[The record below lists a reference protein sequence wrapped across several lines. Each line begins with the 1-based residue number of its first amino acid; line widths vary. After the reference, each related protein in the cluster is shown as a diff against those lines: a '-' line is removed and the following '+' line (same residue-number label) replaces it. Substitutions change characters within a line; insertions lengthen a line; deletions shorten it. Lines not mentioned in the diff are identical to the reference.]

1 MATPSNDPN
10 TGARYVDAGS
20 VERTRDSAHEAV
32 DRLSS
37 AASRTVDRVSAGAQ
51 DTLDRMADNA
61 SAYASRGGELVS
73 DLREWMT
80 AYPWRAVGIAAAAGF
95 LIVRMMR

>member
-1 MATPSNDPN
+1 MATVSNDPN
-10 TGARYVDAGS
+10 TGTLYVDAGS
-20 VERTRDSAHEAV
+20 ARTLDTAHEAV

-37 AASRTVDRVSAGAQ
+37 EASQTVDRLSAGAQ

-61 SAYASRGGELVS
+61 SEYASRGRQAVD